1 MNDVSIID
9 HFLNVFSTY
18 IDSGFGLLRGE
29 VAFLTATLV
38 AIDMTLA
45 GLYWALG
52 HATGQGED
60 VMAKLIRKVLYV
72 GAFAYIIGNFNMLAS
87 IVFRSFAGLGLTATG
102 STLSMETFL
111 QPGHLAKTGIDAAA
125 PILDQ
130 ISEMAGFPEVF
141 INLTPIVVMFLA
153 WLVVILC
160 FFVLAVQLFI
170 TLIEFKLTT
179 LAGFVLVPFALWNK
193 TAFLAEKVLGNVV
206 ASGIK
211 VLVLAVIVG
220 IGTGLFAEFQV
231 TPDEPSIDH
240 ALVVML
246 ASLAMLALGIY
257 GPGIATGLVS
267 GSPQL
272 GAGAMA
278 GVALGAAG
286 TAVAVGAAATGVG
299 GGPLL
304 LPVLA
309 WRRPPPAPSAAAP
322 VPLLRPRPA
331 RGRRSKPV
339 PPPPAAARKAQWLAW
354 AMLLRPARKQSA
366 RRPPPGCAQL
376 GSAQPPRF
384 AGRRGRRRIRCQ
396 RIRSGRERSTSQ
408 HCRAVAARLGQAA
421 APPSTDRPCGDH
433 CRAHIARRGWRWL
446 GARPKP
452 GQFRFLRR
460 TSHAIQATAGAL
472 RRYTAACHPVSSRR
486 AGVGRAYRLGPRA
499 GEELAADGL
508 RLPCARAATRGRP
521 NSAFHAIAGDALR
534 GRGGKGSC
542 ARCWRGN
549 YAVQTH
555 GRADRVPPRAL
566 RHAGSLAVHRPHR
579 GAAELARCL

>member
-9 HFLNVFSTY
+9 HFLNVFSNY

-38 AIDMTLA
+38 AIDTTLA

-72 GAFAYIIGNFNMLAS
+72 GAFAYIIGNFNMLAG

-102 STLSMETFL
+102 SAVSMETFL

-130 ISEMAGFPEVF
+130 ISEMTGFPEVF
-141 INLTPIVVMFLA
+141 INITPIVVMFLA
-153 WLVVILC
+153 WFTVIVC

-206 ASGIK
+206 SSGIK

-246 ASLAMLALGIY
+246 ASLAMLALGIF
-257 GPGIATGLVS
+257 GPGIATGLIS
-267 GSPQL
+267 GGPQL

-278 GVALGAAG
+278 GAALGAAG
-286 TAVAVGAAATGVG
+286 TAVAIGAAATGVG
-299 GGPLL
+299 GAVAAG
-304 LPVLA
+304 A
-309 WRRPPPAPSAAAP
+309 RMAPAAAGAIGSGARAAASTASSARSAFQTGSAAAGGG
-322 VPLLRPRPA
+322 LK
-331 RGRRSKPV
+331 G
-339 PPPPAAARKAQWLAW
+339 AAAGVGNVARTGAQAAGQKVAAGARAFGGRVAGAFRGEGSAAAGASAEAGASSTGSAAATSATEQEQPAW
-354 AMLLRPARKQSA
+354 AKRLHRRQQIAHAATTAAHTLR
-366 RRPPPGCAQL
+366 GGDGG
-376 GSAQPPRF
+376 GSAQGP
-384 AGRRGRRRIRCQ
+384 
-396 RIRSGRERSTSQ
+396 S
-408 HCRAVAARLGQAA
+408 LGQ
-421 APPSTDRPCGDH
+421 PD
-433 CRAHIARRGWRWL
+433 
-446 GARPKP
+446 
-452 GQFRFLRR
+452 
-460 TSHAIQATAGAL
+460 
-472 RRYTAACHPVSSRR
+472 
-486 AGVGRAYRLGPRA
+486 
-499 GEELAADGL
+499 E
-508 RLPCARAATRGRP
+508 
-521 NSAFHAIAGDALR
+521 
-534 GRGGKGSC
+534 
-542 ARCWRGN
+542 
-549 YAVQTH
+549 
-555 GRADRVPPRAL
+555 
-566 RHAGSLAVHRPHR
+566 
-579 GAAELARCL
+579 